1 MPDIIVLMGP
11 QGAGKGTQ
19 ARMLAEKLSLPII
32 ATGDI
37 LREVARADTDLG
49 HVVRDTQAAG
59 RLVSD
64 EILAKIVSRRIAEG
78 DCEQGCILDGFPR
91 TLPQA
96 KLLDSISAGQ
106 GSRIIVIDIDVPRD
120 LLKKRL
126 TGRRM
131 CPVCGSIYNIYFKPP
146 AKEGICDLDGG
157 ALVIRSDDTEEAIEK
172 RLAQYDEKTRPL
184 LAYYR
189 ERGSLFTVDGTDHPE
204 QVSANIAGIIERLS
218 APAGAV

>member
-19 ARMLAEKLSLPII
+19 AGMLAAKLCLPII

-49 HVVRDTQAAG
+49 HVVRDTQQAG
-59 RLVSD
+59 KLVSD
-64 EILAKIVSRRIAEG
+64 EILAEIVSRRIGQG
-78 DCEQGCILDGFPR
+78 DCAQGCILDGFPR

-96 KLLDSISAGQ
+96 ELLESIAAGQ
-106 GSRIIVIDIDVPRD
+106 GNRIIVIDIDVPRE

-131 CPVCGSIYNIYFKPP
+131 CPACGAIYNIYFKPP
-146 AKEGICDLDGG
+146 SRDEVCDLDGS
-157 ALVIRSDDTEEAIEK
+157 ALIIRSDDTEEAIEK

-184 LAYYR
+184 LDYYR
-189 ERGSLFTVDGTDHPE
+189 ERGSLFTVNGTDPPD
-204 QVSANIAGIIERLS
+204 QVSAAIARIVEGLS
-218 APAGAV
+218 A

>member
-19 ARMLAEKLSLPII
+19 AGMLAEKLSLPII

-59 RLVSD
+59 KLVSD
-64 EILAKIVSRRIAEG
+64 GILAEIVSRRIGEG
-78 DCEQGCILDGFPR
+78 DCAQGCILDGFPR

-96 KLLDSISAGQ
+96 ELLDSIAAGQ
-106 GSRIIVIDIDVPRD
+106 GNRIIVIDIDVPRE

-131 CPVCGSIYNIYFKPP
+131 CPACGAIYNIYFKPP
-146 AKEGICDLDGG
+146 SRDEVCDLDGS
-157 ALVIRSDDTEEAIEK
+157 ALIIRSDDTEEAIEK

-184 LAYYR
+184 LDYYR
-189 ERGSLFTVDGTDHPE
+189 ERGSLFTVNGTDPPD
-204 QVSANIAGIIERLS
+204 QVSAAIARFVEGLS

>member
-64 EILAKIVSRRIAEG
+64 EILAEIVSHRIGHG
-78 DCEQGCILDGFPR
+78 DCVQGCILDGFPR

-96 KLLDSISAGQ
+96 ELLDSIAAGQ
-106 GSRIIVIDIDVPRD
+106 ANRIIVIDIDVPRD

-131 CPVCGSIYNIYFKPP
+131 CPACGTIYNIYFKPP
-146 AKEGICDLDGG
+146 AREGVCNLDGQG
-157 ALVIRSDDTEEAIEK
+157 LVIRSDDTEEAIEK

-184 LAYYR
+184 LDYYR
-189 ERGSLFTVDGTDHPE
+189 KRGSLFTVDGTGQPDE
-204 QVSANIAGIIERLS
+204 VSRKIGGIIERLS
-218 APAGAV
+218 APAGAA